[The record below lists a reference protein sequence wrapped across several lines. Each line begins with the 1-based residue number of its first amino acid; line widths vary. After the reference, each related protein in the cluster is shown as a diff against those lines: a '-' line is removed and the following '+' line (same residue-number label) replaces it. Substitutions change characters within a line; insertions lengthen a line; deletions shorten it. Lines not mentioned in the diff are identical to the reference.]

1 MGNRKE
7 SMSKTGFGVG
17 FVSKQNRF
25 SAPSSTLTSKQ
36 PSHMLELIYQRA
48 ASSPGPGHYES
59 VPQEQEIGGKI
70 LLNKLKRAWQFKKK
84 EPLRDNSATNI
95 TVK

>member
-59 VPQEQEIGGKI
+59 VPQEQEIGGKL

>member
-1 MGNRKE
+1 MCSISNMGNRKE

-48 ASSPGPGHYES
+48 ASSPGPGHYEPNQS
-59 VPQEQEIGGKI
+59 Y
-70 LLNKLKRAWQFKKK
+70 
-84 EPLRDNSATNI
+84 
-95 TVK
+95 VKTKVKNVLIK